1 MLEVLENKEALV
13 ELMEGRLRGLDRPQV
28 RGSLLEVFGKLR
40 RTMLSKWRRGW
51 HLIPPRSEVAS
62 KTSWKTITKA
72 KTAQRILK
80 KLFKRRKDAE
90 KDVVINTPVK
100 FMILDESRLPIQ
112 QNTYFSYELLEEPP
126 SNVYMDM
133 AANIYMQPI
142 IYMEP
147 ISVTYSRVLTSMRAW
162 PLPQD
167 CETPPRPPRPPP
179 PLPAPPS
186 RPPTPPTSRPPSR
199 PPTPPTSCH
208 LRELERSRSPQS
220 QWSRSKRRGGH
231 DYDLLYSLPFCS
243 VCSTPQC
250 LCVTS
255 L

>member
-13 ELMEGRLRGLDRPQV
+13 ELMEGRLRGLERPEV

-40 RTMLSKWRRGW
+40 RTMLSKWRPGW

-100 FMILDESRLPIQ
+100 FMILDESMLPIQ
-112 QNTYFSYELLEEPP
+112 QNTYFSYELLEEP

-133 AANIYMQPI
+133 EPNIYMQPI

-147 ISVTYSRVLTSMRAW
+147 ISVTYSRVLSSMRAW

-167 CETPPRPPRPPP
+167 CETPPRPPRQPP

-186 RPPTPPTSRPPSR
+186 RPPTPPTSS
-199 PPTPPTSCH
+199 H
-208 LRELERSRSPQS
+208 LRGEERITSPLS
-220 QWSRSKRRGGH
+220 LWSRSQEPQGRGRH
-231 DYDLLYSLPFCS
+231 PLSPNDLLYSLPHCS
-243 VCSTPQC
+243 VCSTYHC